1 MGYWLFAVS
10 LSGGFLRVLT
20 PSHFQHNS
28 VNINCRVMLIISA
41 VYQKMFFFA
50 GMEPNKAEKP
60 HVRRSFSRK
69 VKVTPSRPLKWFYIL
84 LGTLSVGL
92 GFVGIF
98 VPVLP
103 TTAFLLL
110 AAWFY
115 ARSSERFY
123 NWLLG
128 NRLFGKYLTSYLE
141 GRGVSLKTKILSL
154 SVLWITIIISVIFF
168 VENIY
173 VDLLLLA
180 IAAGVSYH
188 ILKLPVDK
196 G

>member
-1 MGYWLFAVS
+1 
-10 LSGGFLRVLT
+10 
-20 PSHFQHNS
+20 
-28 VNINCRVMLIISA
+28 
-41 VYQKMFFFA
+41 
-50 GMEPNKAEKP
+50 MERKFP
-60 HVRRSFSRK
+60 RK
-69 VKVTPSRPLKWFYIL
+69 VKVTRNRPLKWLFIAVGIL
-84 LGTLSVGL
+84 STGV

-110 AAWFY
+110 AAWCF

-123 NWLLG
+123 NRLLG

-141 GRGVSLKTKILSL
+141 GKGIPVKTKVISL
-154 SVLWITIIISVIFF
+154 MLLWITIISSVVFF

-173 VDLLLLA
+173 IDVLLLV

-188 ILKLPVDK
+188 ILTLPAYK
-196 G
+196 R

>member
-1 MGYWLFAVS
+1 MELNE
-10 LSGGFLRVLT
+10 T
-20 PSHFQHNS
+20 
-28 VNINCRVMLIISA
+28 
-41 VYQKMFFFA
+41 QKTH
-50 GMEPNKAEKP
+50 EQ
-60 HVRRSFSRK
+60 RK
-69 VKVTPSRPLKWFYIL
+69 FPRQVKVTRSKPLKWLYIS

-115 ARSSERFY
+115 ARSSEWFY
-123 NWLLG
+123 NWLLS
-128 NRLFGKYLTSYLE
+128 NRMFGKYLTSYLE
-141 GRGVSLKTKILSL
+141 GKGVPLKTRILSL
-154 SVLWITIIISVIFF
+154 SLLWIAILSSVIFF

-173 VDLLLLA
+173 VDLLLIG

-188 ILKLPVDK
+188 ILTLPAYK

>member
-1 MGYWLFAVS
+1 MELNE
-10 LSGGFLRVLT
+10 T
-20 PSHFQHNS
+20 
-28 VNINCRVMLIISA
+28 
-41 VYQKMFFFA
+41 QKTH
-50 GMEPNKAEKP
+50 EQ
-60 HVRRSFSRK
+60 RK
-69 VKVTPSRPLKWFYIL
+69 FPRQVKVTRSRPLKWFYIS

-110 AAWFY
+110 AAWCY

-128 NRLFGKYLTSYLE
+128 NRMFGKYLTSYLE
-141 GRGVSLKTKILSL
+141 GKGVPLKTKILSL
-154 SVLWITIIISVIFF
+154 SLLWITILSSVVFF

-173 VDLLLLA
+173 VDLLLIG

-188 ILKLPVDK
+188 ILTLPAYK

>member
-1 MGYWLFAVS
+1 
-10 LSGGFLRVLT
+10 
-20 PSHFQHNS
+20 
-28 VNINCRVMLIISA
+28 
-41 VYQKMFFFA
+41 MFFFA
-50 GMEPNKAEKP
+50 AMELNETQKTHEQ
-60 HVRRSFSRK
+60 RK
-69 VKVTPSRPLKWFYIL
+69 FPRQVKVTRSRPLKWFYIS

-110 AAWFY
+110 AAWCY

-128 NRLFGKYLTSYLE
+128 NRMFGKYLTSYLE
-141 GRGVSLKTKILSL
+141 GKGVPLKTKILSL
-154 SVLWITIIISVIFF
+154 SLLWITILSSVVFF

-173 VDLLLLA
+173 VDLLLIG

-188 ILKLPVDK
+188 ILTLPAYK

>member
-1 MGYWLFAVS
+1 MAVVLKEFAIGYWLPGYQCIY
-10 LSGGFLRVLT
+10 SGKIENRFSFCYHRQYIL
-20 PSHFQHNS
+20 
-28 VNINCRVMLIISA
+28 
-41 VYQKMFFFA
+41 FFFA
-50 GMEPNKAEKP
+50 AMELNETQKV
-60 HVRRSFSRK
+60 HNNRK
-69 VKVTPSRPLKWFYIL
+69 FPRHVKVTSSPILKWFYL
-84 LGTLSVGL
+84 SMGTLSVGL
-92 GFVGIF
+92 GFIGIF

-115 ARSSERFY
+115 ARSSQRFY

-128 NRLFGKYLTSYLE
+128 NRIFGKYLTSYLE
-141 GRGVSLKTKILSL
+141 GRGVPLKTKILSL
-154 SVLWITIIISVIFF
+154 TLLWITILSSVIFF

-173 VDLLLLA
+173 VDLLLFG

-188 ILKLPVDK
+188 IFTLPAHK

>member
-1 MGYWLFAVS
+1 L
-10 LSGGFLRVLT
+10 
-20 PSHFQHNS
+20 
-28 VNINCRVMLIISA
+28 
-41 VYQKMFFFA
+41 FFFA
-50 GMEPNKAEKP
+50 AMELNETQKTHEQ
-60 HVRRSFSRK
+60 RK
-69 VKVTPSRPLKWFYIL
+69 FPRQVKVTRSKPLKWLYIS

-115 ARSSERFY
+115 ARSSEWFY
-123 NWLLG
+123 NWLLS
-128 NRLFGKYLTSYLE
+128 NRMFGKYLTSYLE
-141 GRGVSLKTKILSL
+141 GKGVPLKTRILSL
-154 SVLWITIIISVIFF
+154 SLLWIAILSSVIFF

-173 VDLLLLA
+173 VDLLLIG

-188 ILKLPVDK
+188 ILTLPAYK

>member
-1 MGYWLFAVS
+1 
-10 LSGGFLRVLT
+10 
-20 PSHFQHNS
+20 
-28 VNINCRVMLIISA
+28 
-41 VYQKMFFFA
+41 MFFFA
-50 GMEPNKAEKP
+50 AMELNETQKTHEQ
-60 HVRRSFSRK
+60 RK
-69 VKVTPSRPLKWFYIL
+69 FPRQVKVTRSKPLKWLYIS

-115 ARSSERFY
+115 ARSSEWFY
-123 NWLLG
+123 NWLLS
-128 NRLFGKYLTSYLE
+128 NRMFGKYLTSYLE
-141 GRGVSLKTKILSL
+141 GKGVPLKTRILSL
-154 SVLWITIIISVIFF
+154 SLLWIAILSSVIFF

-173 VDLLLLA
+173 VDLLLIG

-188 ILKLPVDK
+188 ILTLPAYK

>member
-1 MGYWLFAVS
+1 
-10 LSGGFLRVLT
+10 
-20 PSHFQHNS
+20 
-28 VNINCRVMLIISA
+28 
-41 VYQKMFFFA
+41 MFFFA
-50 GMEPNKAEKP
+50 AMELNETQKTHEQ
-60 HVRRSFSRK
+60 RK
-69 VKVTPSRPLKWFYIL
+69 FPRQVKITRSRPLKWFYIS

-110 AAWFY
+110 AAWCY

-128 NRLFGKYLTSYLE
+128 NRLFGKYLTSYIE
-141 GRGVSLKTKILSL
+141 GRGVPLKTKILSL
-154 SVLWITIIISVIFF
+154 SLLWITILSSVLFF

-173 VDLLLLA
+173 VDLLLIG

-188 ILKLPVDK
+188 ILTLPAYK